1 MHVGNCTDGSADY
14 NLAGGGQIL
23 EPPQFTGSETFR
35 LAKDKQNL
43 WSITGKMIVTF
54 TVNGSEVAA
63 IQNVSNTDLAIL
75 VQCGTQFL
83 GLKLQ
88 KAPHQEVGTGT
99 EGATGY

>member
-14 NLAGGGQIL
+14 NLAGGGQVL
-23 EPPQFTGSETFR
+23 QPPQFSGSETFR

-43 WSITGKMIVTF
+43 WSITDSMIVTF

-63 IQNVSNTDLAIL
+63 IPDVSNTDLAIL

-83 GLKLQ
+83 GLKLEE
-88 KAPHQEVGTGT
+88 APHREAGAGT
-99 EGATGY
+99 ESAQGY